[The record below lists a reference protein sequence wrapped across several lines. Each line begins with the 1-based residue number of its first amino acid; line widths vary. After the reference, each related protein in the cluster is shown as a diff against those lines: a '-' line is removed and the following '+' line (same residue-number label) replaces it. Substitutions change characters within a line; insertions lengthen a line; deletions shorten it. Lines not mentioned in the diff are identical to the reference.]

1 MQKTRKQRGLLNL
14 ALGSNN
20 FMNDFSP
27 IKFFEFVYLIVSWPI
42 SIFYF
47 TITLFP
53 SKYAIISGVILLILA
68 FFIEVY
74 LIMPL
79 PTTTG
84 VILNDHQQF
93 FSDLLDIYVLLP
105 ILLLITTYIMHRS
118 KLLNATFTKDT

>member
-1 MQKTRKQRGLLNL
+1 MPVSSV
-14 ALGSNN
+14 LGSNN

-27 IKFFEFVYLIVSWPI
+27 IKFFEIVYLIVSWPI

-105 ILLLITTYIMHRS
+105 ILLLITTYIMHRA